1 MDVGSRA
8 THGAVAE
15 VVGGSSPDRRAIV
28 SKVHSGHIGATLG
41 FVNLPG
47 PPIEAAIA
55 LSIVFVAAEILRSRQ
70 EIAGLT
76 ERYPWFVAFIFGLLH
91 GFGFAGANRP
101 AADVDPPGVAFF
113 NAGVEIGQLL
123 FIAGVFALV
132 ALARRIPRPMDLTP
146 PEWARAVPP
155 YVIGSLAAF
164 WTFQRLAAF

>member
-1 MDVGSRA
+1 MSI
-8 THGAVAE
+8 
-15 VVGGSSPDRRAIV
+15 P
-28 SKVHSGHIGATLG
+28 L
-41 FVNLPG
+41 
-47 PPIEAAIA
+47 A
-55 LSIVFVAAEILRSRQ
+55 LL
-70 EIAGLT
+70 
-76 ERYPWFVAFIFGLLH
+76 
-91 GFGFAGANRP
+91 
-101 AADVDPPGVAFF
+101 FF